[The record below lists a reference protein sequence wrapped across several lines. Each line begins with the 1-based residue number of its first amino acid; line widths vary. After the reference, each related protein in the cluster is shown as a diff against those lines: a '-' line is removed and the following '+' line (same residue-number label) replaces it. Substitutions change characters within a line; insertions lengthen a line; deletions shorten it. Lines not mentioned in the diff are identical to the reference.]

1 MAIPIGHE
9 SHAQVHVCLHD
20 VYQSK
25 DMQVV
30 SELVQ
35 WYRPLGSG
43 SVRAVLRGHRNRH
56 RLRRRRRHRR
66 RLEHRLRLHIIGP
79 RGVSLNY
86 ICTCL
91 SFQVTASACPPRLL
105 PRRLEGHRVRPRPRP
120 GLGIHID
127 LHLTTRIER
136 HSTSACH
143 STSDS
148 PSTSPPATSSE
159 VSAASKITA
168 SASASASTSNK

>member
-1 MAIPIGHE
+1 MKVTRRFTSVFTTSTSLKTCKLCRSWFNGTDLWVLVRFGLCFAVIGIGIGFG
-9 SHAQVHVCLHD
+9 VD
-20 VYQSK
+20 
-25 DMQVV
+25 
-30 SELVQ
+30 
-35 WYRPLGSG
+35 
-43 SVRAVLRGHRNRH
+43 
-56 RLRRRRRHRR
+56 RRRHRR

-148 PSTSPPATSSE
+148 PSTSPPATASE